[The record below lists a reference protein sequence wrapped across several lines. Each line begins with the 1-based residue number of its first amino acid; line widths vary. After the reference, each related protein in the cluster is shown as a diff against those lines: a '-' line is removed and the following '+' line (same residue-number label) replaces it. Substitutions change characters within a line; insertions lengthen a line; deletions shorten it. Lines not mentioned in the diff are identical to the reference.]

1 MYNVLFEAIESKK
14 GLILEAE
21 RYIWNHAEIGFREWN
36 THKYLKGLYEEL
48 GYEVIEAGNIPGFYV
63 DIDTGLPGP
72 CIGVFGEMDGLTIPE
87 HPEAV
92 KETGAVHA
100 CGHNAQCAALL
111 GVAIALKAEHALDGM
126 CGRIRLFAVPAEE
139 MVDCRF
145 GKELVDKG
153 IIHFYGGKQEFI
165 YRRYLDD
172 VDMAIMVHTCGKGFA
187 LNTGCNGN
195 VKKEF
200 TFIGKSTHAAG
211 PFGAKN
217 ALYAA
222 NNAISNANALRET
235 FSEQNKIRF
244 HSIITNGGE
253 AVNVIPSL
261 IKVESAVRGLT
272 MKAIL
277 AANKKINLAFAAGA
291 MSMGCRLIINDSVGY
306 LPRKED
312 KNLQNAFLTVARTL
326 FDESEIKTNLPP
338 APGCTDMGDV
348 SAIMPVCHAFVGG
361 SCGGGHSETY
371 FINDPELACV
381 KNAKL
386 QAGVL
391 AYLLS
396 NNAAEA
402 QKVIDEADVL
412 YSSTDEY
419 IEAVSKIAFNEEA
432 VKYNED
438 GTVTVRVC
446 NEETIIK

>member
-1 MYNVLFEAIESKK
+1 MYNVLFEAIENKK
-14 GLILEAE
+14 DLILEAE
-21 RYIWNHAEIGFREWN
+21 RYIWKHPEIGFREWN

-48 GYEVIEAGNIPGFYV
+48 GYTVNEAGDIPGFYI
-63 DIDTGLPGP
+63 DIDTGRPGP

-87 HPEAV
+87 HPEAD

-100 CGHNAQCAALL
+100 CGHNTQCAALL
-111 GVAIALKAEHALDGM
+111 GVAIALKAKNALDGM

-153 IIHFYGGKQEFI
+153 ILHFYGGKQEFI

-172 VDMAIMVHTCGKGFA
+172 VDMAIMVHIIGKGFA
-187 LNTGCNGN
+187 INSGCNGYL
-195 VKKEF
+195 KKEF

-222 NNAISNANALRET
+222 NNAIANTNALRET
-235 FSEQNKIRF
+235 FSEQNKVRF
-244 HSIITNGGE
+244 HSIITSGGE

-261 IKVESAVRGLT
+261 VKVESAVRGLT

-277 AANKKINLAFAAGA
+277 TTNKKINLAFAAGA
-291 MSMGCRLIINDSVGY
+291 MSMGCRLIINDSIGY

-312 KNLQNAFLTVARTL
+312 KNLQNAFLAVARTL
-326 FDESEIKTNLPP
+326 FDESEIKKNPSS
-338 APGCTDMGDV
+338 AGCTDMGDV
-348 SAIMPVCHAFVGG
+348 SAIMPVCHAFIGG
-361 SCGGGHSETY
+361 SVGSSHTEGVRIT
-371 FINDPELACV
+371 DPELACV

-391 AYLLS
+391 SYLLS

-419 IEAVSKIAFNEEA
+419 IEAMSKIAFNEEA
-432 VKYNED
+432 VIYNDD
-438 GTVTVRVC
+438 GSVIVRVC
-446 NEETIIK
+446 DEETIPK